1 RIHSTKKKPDT
12 HVSGFFIV
20 CCIKHT
26 PPPRVDLV
34 HGMALRA
41 ISRLKRTTT
50 FADNATIGADL
61 ILYQSGKLADQVLWF
76 L

>member
-1 RIHSTKKKPDT
+1 STKKKPDT
-12 HVSGFFIV
+12 HVSGFFIA

-41 ISRLKRTTT
+41 ISRLKRATTLVHH
-50 FADNATIGADL
+50 AAIDADL
-61 ILYQSGKLADQVLWF
+61 IYCTA
-76 L
+76 